1 MFDGAATALLLN
13 LTGEVLIVLAFLH
26 MLSTRRSASSLIA
39 WTLAI
44 FLIPYVAVPLYFI
57 FGHRK
62 LIRRYDKLTFQLE
75 PLGDTRPL
83 CRHPVEKV
91 LTATGVPPATADNR
105 FDLIATPDGAFDRFM
120 AAIEEAKESIDIC
133 VYQLRIDETTR
144 QILAA
149 LRKKAQSGVRVR
161 LLCDSIGSMGVYLFP
176 AKLRALAGPKVEIA
190 FFMPF
195 LRLPVRNLVNLRNH
209 RKIYIFDRRT
219 VLTGGMNLADEYMT
233 PRPKEALYTDILC
246 TIEGSAVSFYRQ
258 IFEED
263 WHFATGAAKPA
274 ISHTAPLKSG
284 GSCIQVAP
292 SGPDTP
298 SDSVAD
304 ALLAAIC
311 QAKRRVTIVTPY
323 FVPDEDFV
331 RALGIAAHRGTEV
344 RLLVPE
350 RSDHLISDLG
360 RGSFLRE
367 LAGKGAHI
375 LLYRGPVLHAKAML
389 FDDCAVVGSVNFDNR
404 SLFYNFEAVS
414 FLYTPDDIDRL
425 AAWIEELTHDTVS
438 YRPADGTWRIRMEN
452 FMRMVA
458 PLV

>member
-1 MFDGAATALLLN
+1 MFDSAVAALLLN

-26 MLSTRRSASSLIA
+26 MLSTRRSAGSMIA

-75 PLGDTRPL
+75 PVGDTKPL
-83 CRHPVEKV
+83 CNHAIEKV

-105 FDLIATPDGAFDRFM
+105 FDLTTTPEGAFHRFM
-120 AAIEEAKESIDIC
+120 EAIEGAQESIDIC
-133 VYQLRIDETTR
+133 VYQLRIDDTTR
-144 QILAA
+144 RILTA
-149 LRKKAQSGVRVR
+149 LRKKAEAGVRVR
-161 LLCDSIGSMGVYLFP
+161 LLCDSLGSPGVYLFP
-176 AKLRALAGPKVEIA
+176 AKLRTLVGDNVEVA

-195 LRLPVRNLVNLRNH
+195 LQLPMRNLINLRNH
-209 RKIYIFDRRT
+209 RKIYIFDHRT

-233 PRPKEALYTDILC
+233 PDPSKAFYTDILC
-246 TIEGSAVSFYRQ
+246 TIKGSAATFYRQ

-263 WHFATGAAKPA
+263 WRFATRAPK
-274 ISHTAPLKSG
+274 SLFKQKPLKAGS
-284 GSCIQVAP
+284 SCIQVAP

-311 QAKRRVTIVTPY
+311 HAKKRIVIVTPY
-323 FVPDEDFV
+323 FVPDEDYV
-331 RALGIAAHRGTEV
+331 RALGIAAHRGTDV

-367 LAGKGAHI
+367 LANKGANI

-414 FLYTPDDIDRL
+414 FLYSRDDIDRV
-425 AAWIEELTHDTVS
+425 AMWMETLTRHTIP
-438 YRPADGTWRIRMEN
+438 YRPADGAWQIRMEN